1 MSGIFLSYRRDD
13 SSGYAGRL
21 FDNLA
26 ETFGR
31 ERVFMDIETLEPG
44 MDFVTGID
52 RAIASCGAVIA
63 MIGPNWINAKN
74 ADGHRR
80 LEDPNDFIR
89 LEITSALTRD
99 VRVIP
104 VLVHNARMPP
114 EQELPEALRPLCRL
128 QACEISDNRWEFD
141 AHRLIEVLGPLV
153 AEPEPGPK
161 TTPPATKPATEA
173 ASTGT
178 SPERKPG
185 GPTVWLTAAAVVILA
200 AVGGAWWLGRS
211 PPAEPAAPTISEPA
225 VSPVPAPRGE
235 PVVTTVSPPEPP
247 DSAAAPAASLVEPL
261 PEVQPLPEASPEPEV
276 TTESSH
282 PEPPP
287 QGRPLPE
294 ASPEPEVT
302 AESARPEPR
311 AEGGPPPRTSPVLEP
326 APQAQPVTVPAP
338 RGPSADELRAR
349 EIAELIQAAER
360 DIAEL
365 RLTRPADNN
374 AFDRL
379 QRVLALDPNNSAAR
393 DGLVAITERYH
404 GLVEDA
410 LNRNALDNAQRHLD
424 AARSVDPDV
433 QWASFLQREIDQRR
447 QVAAPPAR
455 APQRSAQPDVAQ
467 REACVTGCAQSHEAC
482 RADIAPQA
490 EADCLRRRAAACEQ
504 LYESCLADSSKA
516 FLGEVSHEAECIGVH
531 ANCRRNSAQEC
542 GAAQQ
547 VAERRCDTQLDA
559 CTGRCRNLE

>member
-161 TTPPATKPATEA
+161 TTPPATKPTTEA

-261 PEVQPLPEASPEPEV
+261 PEVQ
-276 TTESSH
+276 
-282 PEPPP
+282 
-287 QGRPLPE
+287 PLPE

-447 QVAAPPAR
+447 QVATPPAR
-455 APQRSAQPDVAQ
+455 APQRSAQPDMAQ
-467 REACVTGCAQSHEAC
+467 REACVSGCAQSHEAC